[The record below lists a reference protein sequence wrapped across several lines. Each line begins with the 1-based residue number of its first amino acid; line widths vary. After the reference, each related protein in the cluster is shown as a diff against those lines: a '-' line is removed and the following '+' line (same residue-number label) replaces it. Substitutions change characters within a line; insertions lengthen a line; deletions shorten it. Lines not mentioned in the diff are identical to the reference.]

1 MDETPLER
9 RHRRVKTI
17 RARITAAAVAL
28 FIALF
33 GGIAVQLASG
43 HDPALAAKSTK
54 STSNAAA
61 TATSAAVTDGGRSSD
76 DSQPSNAL
84 TPVTTSQS

>member
-1 MDETPLER
+1 MNETPLER

-17 RARITAAAVAL
+17 RARITAAAAAL

-43 HDPALAAKSTK
+43 HDPALAAKGTK
-54 STSNAAA
+54 STSSAAA
-61 TATSAAVTDGGRSSD
+61 TATSAAVTD
-76 DSQPSNAL
+76 DSQSSADGKSSNAL